1 MKKAYRT
8 IRKQGKVNEQELT
21 RFLAKNGQGL
31 LPMVS
36 LIEQCQVA
44 CNELIGVTGQAACRP
59 CWACQPWR
67 ASETRRSRANDAQG
81 RWPSMAVS
89 RAAIEASEAEVE
101 ALLEDIVSRGV
112 DPKRKML
119 FNID

>member
-1 MKKAYRT
+1 
-8 IRKQGKVNEQELT
+8 
-21 RFLAKNGQGL
+21 
-31 LPMVS
+31 
-36 LIEQCQVA
+36 
-44 CNELIGVTGQAACRP
+44 
-59 CWACQPWR
+59 
-67 ASETRRSRANDAQG
+67 
-81 RWPSMAVS
+81 MAVS